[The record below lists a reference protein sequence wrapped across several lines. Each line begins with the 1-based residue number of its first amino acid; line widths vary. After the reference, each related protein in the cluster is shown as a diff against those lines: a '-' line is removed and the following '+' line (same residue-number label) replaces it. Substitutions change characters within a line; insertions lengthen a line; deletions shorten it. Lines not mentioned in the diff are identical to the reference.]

1 MSATALGRPVL
12 FFLLTALFGVVC
24 LVFGLAVEHTAL
36 TRTGVALAVSVAPWP
51 LLFRALWKSYASW
64 PNAPG
69 SAPSVSNAIRNGAL
83 GLTFALHGIVSN
95 GLWNWAEDPPFAIIV
110 LLVDAAPAV
119 GCTIAF
125 FLEVCALIVLRKPRS
140 DARRE

>member
-36 TRTGVALAVSVAPWP
+36 TRNGVALAVSLAPWP
-51 LLFRALWKSYASW
+51 LFLRALRKSYASW

-69 SAPSVSNAIRNGAL
+69 SAPSMSNAIRNGAL
-83 GLTFALHGIVSN
+83 GLSFAVHGIICN
-95 GLWNWAEDPPFAIIV
+95 GLWGWAGDQTFAIIV
-110 LLVDAAPAV
+110 LLVYAAPAV
-119 GCTIAF
+119 TCPIVF
-125 FLEVCALIVLRKPRS
+125 FLEVCALIVSRKPRS